1 MLSKQVAQQV
11 AGSCYDTLHA
21 GCLLKGLRTHCCR
34 HGVLYV
40 PLSMN
45 ESQACRTHPP
55 SACSC
60 GCNYIKQ
67 WDMSRAVP
75 RHVRDIK
82 LFTGDI
88 LGLCTGNN
96 RLFACTSRGSIK

>member
-1 MLSKQVAQQV
+1 
-11 AGSCYDTLHA
+11 
-21 GCLLKGLRTHCCR
+21 
-34 HGVLYV
+34 
-40 PLSMN
+40 
-45 ESQACRTHPP
+45 
-55 SACSC
+55 
-60 GCNYIKQ
+60 
-67 WDMSRAVP
+67 MSRAVP